1 MSPETKTGGFRD
13 GHPCRPGAP
22 LLDAPLNRPPWGR
35 RMLGLSIVLHGVA
48 LFSLF
53 GSGAGLGS
61 QERPEAVVEVDFVTP
76 PASDPEPQPVT
87 APEPEPPPEAPPPPP
102 PPPPAEAESPPPPP
116 PPEIK
121 PAPPVR
127 KPKPAPEARPV
138 QKPPPAPVTAS
149 APAAP
154 AVSASPR
161 QDGLLSRPDDALAAY
176 SRVVWA
182 RIERRK
188 PRDIHAPGVATV
200 TFALGADGAL
210 LSARLG
216 AGSGNDGLDRAAL
229 DAVAAA
235 APFPPPPAGVSPA
248 KLVFSIPFQFR

>member
-1 MSPETKTGGFRD
+1 
-13 GHPCRPGAP
+13 
-22 LLDAPLNRPPWGR
+22 
-35 RMLGLSIVLHGVA
+35 MLGLSIVLHGVA

-53 GSGAGLGS
+53 GSGVGLGS
-61 QERPEAVVEVDFVTP
+61 QELLETVVDVDFVTP
-76 PASDPEPQPVT
+76 AAPEPAPEPEPQPV
-87 APEPEPPPEAPPPPP
+87 AAPEPPPETPAPPPPSAPPP
-102 PPPPAEAESPPPPP
+102 PPPPAEAETPPP
-116 PPEIK
+116 PPEVK

-138 QKPPPAPVTAS
+138 QKRAPAPVTAS
-149 APAAP
+149 APATP
-154 AVSASPR
+154 AVSLSPR
-161 QDGLLSRPDDALAAY
+161 QDGVLSLPDDALTAY

-210 LSARLG
+210 LSTRLG

-248 KLVFSIPFQFR
+248 KLVFSIPFQFH